1 MGEGWPWNEKTHI
14 LLLPRILPSLS
25 VPICKLGLYLPL
37 QGCCGGLRNI
47 VIPDLTAGFR
57 IWFCEAL
64 RVTPTKVQQDITM
77 RPRLP
82 TLLRAFL
89 LGHALTHPCLYL
101 LPSF

>member
-47 VIPDLTAGFR
+47 VIPDLTHGGP
-57 IWFCEAL
+57 L
-64 RVTPTKVQQDITM
+64 S
-77 RPRLP
+77 P
-82 TLLRAFL
+82 TLQGFESGSVKPSGSPLLRSYR
-89 LGHALTHPCLYL
+89 T
-101 LPSF
+101 